1 MRIWRVCRS
10 VRTVKNGECMSNMII
25 TTFNPEW
32 EDQELD
38 IYPECI
44 ISVGGEDEFI
54 NALSRRIDFEW
65 QHPQPKRELTPR
77 ERFLALCK
85 DLGLKPR
92 EGMV

>member
-1 MRIWRVCRS
+1 M
-10 VRTVKNGECMSNMII
+10 VKNGERMGNMIT

-44 ISVGGEDEFI
+44 IGVSGEDEFI
-54 NALSRRIDFEW
+54 DTLSRRIDFEW

-85 DLGLKPR
+85 ELGLKPR